1 MLKLEN
7 IIKDY
12 PIDKDLKVHALQ
24 GINADFPD
32 SGFVAILGPSGCG
45 KTTLLNIIGGLDRYT
60 SGILEVDGKST
71 SNFTDH
77 DWDNYRNK
85 KIGMVFQTYNLIGH
99 MSVLDN
105 VSLALTLSGV
115 EHSAKKAIAADA
127 LKSVGL
133 ENELDKHPNQL
144 SGGQMQ
150 RVAIARAIVN
160 NPSIILA
167 DEPTGAL
174 DSKTSV
180 QIMEILAKIALSR
193 LVIMVT
199 HNRQLAFEYATRV
212 IEMSDGKITAD
223 KTNIPQ
229 HKEAPVQKEPAEKK
243 DNAENDYTLIDENF
257 SKNVAKELK
266 EAKTKKKKSSMSF
279 WTALS
284 ISWHNL
290 RSKKTRTVL
299 TSIAG
304 SFGIIGVAL
313 VLAVSNGFT
322 NYINDMQSETLAQF
336 PVSIEEYSYDTSS
349 IKPADLDP
357 YPDDHDIIVEKPISS
372 LLHVNNITD
381 DYVDYV
387 NKMNTEYYSSIN
399 LNYALRSNVL
409 TKSAST
415 GKVTSL
421 STDSSSLI
429 ESLTSNNYWYQLPSS
444 DDFVKN
450 KYDVIEGKYP
460 SAANEVI
467 IVVNRY
473 NQMSQST
480 LKALGF
486 DVSKEKVAVSDV
498 LSKTFKLVSNND
510 FYQPL
515 SQTSSVTG
523 RFLLSKEEMTAKG
536 LKLSKYLEYA
546 SGVATQYASNGNVID
561 DTIKGY
567 LAKMESFFLPQEETR
582 DLHCYSYPTSDQMLS
597 IFDDIN
603 KGSEIKVVGIMRPN
617 NTSVTSLLSNGVYFK
632 KELVDQEI
640 AQTTEI
646 GTNYQNNMAVTG
658 DYSFSYNG
666 ITVNLP
672 TVYKVIDSNDPMP
685 VNSTSMVSDI
695 ANNIKTYINQRK
707 VLGTDTSVSSITI
720 YPTNF
725 NQKQNILS
733 YLDQWNYQADGSKKA
748 ETDQV
753 KYTDLAGT
761 LFSSLEMLVN
771 IISTVL
777 ITFASISLVV
787 SSVMIGIITYTSVIE
802 RTKEIGILRA
812 IGARKKDI
820 GRLFK
825 AEAVII
831 GFFSGLVGDL
841 FAYLICLPINQIING
856 LNLGMDL
863 SHIASL
869 SPWHALILLAVS
881 SVLTF
886 IASLIP
892 SSFAAKKDP
901 VVALRTE

>member
-1 MLKLEN
+1 MLTLKN
-7 IIKDY
+7 IVKDY

-60 SGILEVDGKST
+60 SGVLEVDGKST
-71 SNFTDH
+71 VNFTDH

-115 EHSAKKAIAADA
+115 EHSAKKSIASDA

-133 ENELDKHPNQL
+133 AEELDKHPNQL

-180 QIMEILAKIALSR
+180 QIMEILAKIAMSR

-223 KTNIPQ
+223 KDNVPQ
-229 HKEAPVQKEPAEKK
+229 HKEKPAEAAEKK
-243 DNAENDYTLIDENF
+243 ETTENDYTVIDENF
-257 SKNVAKELK
+257 SKDVAKELK
-266 EAKTKKKKSSMSF
+266 QAKTKKKKSSMSF

-290 RSKKTRTVL
+290 RSKKTRTIL
-299 TSIAG
+299 TSVAG

-322 NYINDMQSETLAQF
+322 NYINSMQSETLAQF

-349 IKPADLDP
+349 IKPTNLDP
-357 YPDDHDIIVEKPISS
+357 YPEDHDIIIEKPLSS

-381 DYVDYV
+381 DYVDYI

-429 ESLTSNNYWYQLPSS
+429 ESLTSNNYWYQLPAS
-444 DDFVKN
+444 DEFVQD

-498 LSKTFKLVSNND
+498 LNKTFKLVSNND

-515 SQTSSVTG
+515 SQTTSVTG
-523 RFLLSKEEMTAKG
+523 RFLLSKAEMASKG

-561 DTIKGY
+561 DTIKDY
-567 LAKMESFFLPQEETR
+567 LAKMDSFFIPQEEAR

-597 IFDDIN
+597 LFNATD

-632 KELVDQEI
+632 KDLVDQEI
-640 AQTTEI
+640 AQTTDI

-672 TVYKVIDSNDPMP
+672 TVYKVIDSNNPMA
-685 VNSTSMVSDI
+685 VNSTTMVSDI
-695 ANNIKTYINQRK
+695 ANNIKTYIDQRK
-707 VLGTDTSVSSITI
+707 VLGTDTSVSSVTI
-720 YPTNF
+720 YPKNF
-725 NQKQNILS
+725 NEKQNILS
-733 YLDQWNYQADGSKKA
+733 YLDKWNYQADGSMKA
-748 ETDQV
+748 ATDQV

-841 FAYLICLPINQIING
+841 FAYLICFPINQIING

-869 SPWHALILLAVS
+869 NPWHALILLAVS
-881 SVLTF
+881 AVLTF